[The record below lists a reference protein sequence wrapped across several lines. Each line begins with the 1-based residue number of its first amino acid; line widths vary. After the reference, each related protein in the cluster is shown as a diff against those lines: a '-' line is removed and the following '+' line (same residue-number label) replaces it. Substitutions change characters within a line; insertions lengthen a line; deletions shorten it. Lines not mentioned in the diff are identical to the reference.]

1 MRILFLF
8 SVVVLLITNMICFV
22 GCSRND
28 QITERMLI
36 PNFEEEDWVI
46 EDMPIN
52 RSAFDIL
59 ISESRPAQVTVMG
72 TSAPHPDTCVYLHE
86 IHQTREGDTIRLQI
100 TWRRGSKERA
110 SERHACGDAVTEV
123 PVQVLIGTFGV
134 GEYTVIVNNGWA
146 GVFRIE

>member
-1 MRILFLF
+1 
-8 SVVVLLITNMICFV
+8 MICFL

-52 RSAFDIL
+52 LSAFEIL
-59 ISESRPAQVTVMG
+59 ISESRPAQATVMG
-72 TSAPHPDTCVYLHE
+72 TSDSHPDTCVHLHE

-100 TWRRGSKERA
+100 TWRRRP

-134 GEYTVIVNNGWA
+134 GEYTVIVNNDWV